1 MGGRGAGTGKARGV
15 ALADRYD
22 AKAAHYADIEKKE
35 ASKATD
41 IYNKHYLT
49 ASRENPLGGWESN
62 KWMREWQKRGR
73 ASRTARAKKESLRVK
88 ANNIRH
94 AEEFKKWKAERAAQ
108 RHADQ
113 RFREITS
120 TTYERARKRWERDF
134 NRWFGRGMEKL

>member
-1 MGGRGAGTGKARGV
+1 MGGRGAGTGEARGG

-41 IYNKHYLT
+41 IYNKHYLM

-62 KWMREWQKRGR
+62 KWLREWQKHGR
-73 ASRTARAKKESLRVK
+73 ASRTARIKKESLRVK

>member
-15 ALADRYD
+15 TLADRYD

-49 ASRENPLGGWESN
+49 ASHENPLGGWESN

-88 ANNIRH
+88 ANNIRNE
-94 AEEFKKWKAERAAQ
+94 EEFKKWKAERAAQ